1 MQRCSDEG
9 VVRVLALGLGLHP
22 GGRGFLIHG
31 VGCAR
36 TKRSARA
43 GINEPWLLLWS
54 KSFLMCAPHRAIVET
69 ASGVMSQEDVQAL
82 YGRVA
87 HV

>member
-1 MQRCSDEG
+1 MQRCLDEG

-43 GINEPWLLLWS
+43 GINEPWL
-54 KSFLMCAPHRAIVET
+54 FL
-69 ASGVMSQEDVQAL
+69 
-82 YGRVA
+82 
-87 HV
+87 